1 MSLYQYS
8 IVLTNGDRRKGK
20 LEALSAEAAESKLTS
35 QGCQVL
41 SLRPIPEPMAI
52 KMPGTSGISNK
63 ELIIFT
69 RQLSTMI
76 DAGLPIVQALELL
89 ASQEQNPHLKKVM
102 LTVKGDV
109 EGGMTFADA
118 LKKHPLVF
126 DNLYTSLVSAGEIGG
141 VLDTI
146 LARLC
151 IQIEKN
157 AQLAKKIKK
166 ALTYPIGT
174 LVVAIV
180 IMIFML
186 WKVIPTFQ
194 GMFDNMGGQLPS
206 LTQFLVDASDWMSS
220 NIVPILLIVIGVPV
234 TIAIC
239 RSKIFAFRRAMD
251 AFLLAMPGIGEV
263 LRKSAVSRFTRTLAT
278 MMTSGVPLMDSL
290 QIVEN
295 AAGNIR
301 IAEGIEYARQ
311 RLSEGSTLADPL
323 MVTGIF
329 PNMVV
334 AMIRVGEET
343 GALDAMLGKIA
354 DSYDEEV
361 DDAIDAMMAM
371 LQPAIMAL
379 LGGMVGTMLIGMYL
393 PIFSM
398 GSMTGG

>member
-8 IVLTNGDRRKGK
+8 IVLTNGDKRKGTM
-20 LEALSAEAAESKLTS
+20 EALSEEAATQKLTA
-35 QGCQVL
+35 QGCKIV
-41 SLRPIPEPMAI
+41 SLKAIPEPMAL
-52 KMPGTSGISNK
+52 KFPGTSGVTGK
-63 ELIIFT
+63 DLIIFS

-89 ASQEQNPHLKKVM
+89 ASQEQNPHFKKIQ
-102 LTVKGDV
+102 LAIKADV
-109 EGGMTFADA
+109 EGGSTFADA
-118 LKKHPLVF
+118 LKKHPAVF
-126 DNLYTSLVSAGEIGG
+126 DSLYTSLVAAGELGG

-151 IQIEKN
+151 IQIEKS
-157 AQLAKKIKK
+157 AELTKKVKK

-174 LVVAIV
+174 LVVAVV

-194 GMFDNMGGQLPS
+194 GMFASMGGQLPA
-206 LTQFLVDASDWMSS
+206 LTQFLVDASEWMSS
-220 NIVPILLIVIGVPV
+220 NIVWILLIVIGVPS
-234 TIAIC
+234 ILMLLLK
-239 RSKIFAFRRAMD
+239 RSFTFHRHFD
-251 AFLLAMPGIGEV
+251 GFLLNMPGIGPV
-263 LRKSAVSRFTRTLAT
+263 IRKSAVSRFTRTLAT
-278 MMTSGVPLMDSL
+278 MTSSGVSLMDGL
-290 QIVEN
+290 QIVSN
-295 AAGNIR
+295 ASGNIQ
-301 IAEGIEYARQ
+301 IAEGIDYARA
-311 RLSEGSTLADPL
+311 RLAEGSTLADPL

-343 GALDAMLGKIA
+343 GALETMLGKIA
-354 DSYDEEV
+354 DFYDTEV

>member
-1 MSLYQYS
+1 MEAVSQDAA
-8 IVLTNGDRRKGK
+8 TAK
-20 LEALSAEAAESKLTS
+20 LSS
-35 QGCQVL
+35 QGCQIL
-41 SLRPIPEPMAI
+41 AMKELPEPMAF
-52 KMPGTSGISNK
+52 KMPGTSGVSGK
-63 ELIIFT
+63 ELIIFS

-89 ASQEQNPHLKKVM
+89 ASQEQNPHFKKVQ
-102 LTVKGDV
+102 LAIKADV
-109 EGGMTFADA
+109 EGGSTFADA
-118 LKKHPLVF
+118 LKKHPLIF
-126 DNLYTSLVSAGEIGG
+126 DNLYISLVAAGEVGG

-157 AQLAKKIKK
+157 ANLTKKVKK
-166 ALTYPIGT
+166 ALTYPLGT
-174 LVVAIV
+174 LVVAVV

-194 GMFDNMGGQLPS
+194 GMFASMGGQLPG
-206 LTQFLVDASDWMSS
+206 LTQFLVDASEWMSS
-220 NIVPILLIVIGVPV
+220 NIVPILLIVIGIP
-234 TIAIC
+234 TIFIAVHK
-239 RSKIFAFRRAMD
+239 RSFTFRRACDQFM
-251 AFLLAMPGIGEV
+251 LNMPGIGAV
-263 LRKSAVSRFTRTLAT
+263 IQKSAVSRFTRTLAT
-278 MMTSGVPLMDSL
+278 MLSSGVPLMDGL
-290 QIVEN
+290 QIVSN
-295 AAGNIR
+295 ASGNIR
-301 IAEGIEYARQ
+301 ISEGIDYARA

-343 GALDAMLGKIA
+343 GALDTMLGKIA
-354 DSYDEEV
+354 DFYDEEV

-379 LGGMVGTMLIGMYL
+379 LGGMCGTMLIGMYL